1 MSWDSYISD
10 QLIAAGTVSSAAIV
24 GHDGTTWAAS
34 AGFAVSQSEV
44 QDIMTAFSEPDK
56 MRASGMYVNAEK
68 YFFLGGSEEV
78 LRGRKGEKG
87 VHVAKTNQAVIIALY
102 QEPVKGGA
110 CAQTV
115 EALGDYLKGVGY

>member
-10 QLIAAGTVSSAAIV
+10 QLIAAGTVTKAAIV
-24 GHDGTTWAAS
+24 GLDGTTWAS
-34 AGFAVSQSEV
+34 SEGFSVSQQEV
-44 QDIMTAFSEPDK
+44 QNIIAAFTEPDA
-56 MRASGMYVNAEK
+56 MRANGMYVNEVK

-78 LRGRKGEKG
+78 LRGRKEDKG

-102 QEPVKGGA
+102 QEPIKGGA